1 MATYQ
6 APRTV
11 SCPAGSAVTIYR
23 FVRLDTDGQYD
34 HVASAQARMDGICSE
49 SVGTVGKTFPMV
61 TPDGCIAKVE
71 AGGSFAI
78 GDTIASD
85 SSGRAIAA
93 VSAVGNFTAGIART
107 ASTGSGQIVEIQ
119 FLVDRDQVA

>member
-11 SCPAGSAVTIYR
+11 SSPAGSAVTIYR

-34 HVASAQARMDGICSE
+34 HVAAAQARIDGICAE

-61 TPDGCIAKVE
+61 VPDGCIAKVE
-71 AGGSFAI
+71 AGGSFSVGA
-78 GDTIASD
+78 DIASD
-85 SSGRAIAA
+85 SSGRAISA
-93 VSAVGNFTAGIART
+93 VSGVGNYTAGIART

-119 FLVDRDQVA
+119 FLVDRDQA

>member
-11 SCPAGSAVTIYR
+11 SSPAGSAVTIYR

-34 HVASAQARMDGICSE
+34 HVGTAQARIDGICAE

-61 TPDGCIAKVE
+61 VPDGCIAKVE
-71 AGGSFAI
+71 AGGSFSVGA
-78 GDTIASD
+78 DIASD
-85 SSGRAIAA
+85 SSGRVIAA
-93 VSAVGNFTAGIART
+93 VSGVGNFTAGIART

-119 FLVDRDQVA
+119 FLVDRDQA